1 LRFAYAPYVSAF
13 RAKRKVIPHLSGRA
27 DNARMTRAHLRAP
40 WIEPPSPTEL
50 WLGALLHAFAML
62 VLYAASFFR
71 MRPSRLSRECHV
83 DVTPAMLPEP
93 ESGITK
99 ETEKPAASS
108 QTATQSKPTSAAAI
122 AAIGCGGGCGCGC
135 GGGGDNALIFPSV
148 ASPTRPRRDFGL
160 IPHV

>member
-1 LRFAYAPYVSAF
+1 
-13 RAKRKVIPHLSGRA
+13 
-27 DNARMTRAHLRAP
+27 MTRAHLRAH
-40 WIEPPSPTEL
+40 WIGPPSLSQPL
-50 WLGALLHAFAML
+50 LAALLLTFAMF
-62 VLYAASFFR
+62 VSFAANFLR
-71 MRPSRLSRECHV
+71 MRPSRLSRECHA
-83 DVTPAMLPEP
+83 DVTPEMLPEP

-99 ETEKPAASS
+99 ETEKPAESR

-122 AAIGCGGGCGCGC
+122 AAIGCGGGCGCG